1 MPVHP
6 KNYIYNCNSYI
17 NIIHNQID
25 NYYSV
30 CPALTSSILN
40 SFTEEESTINWGSE
54 FQSLITL
61 LLKNLDLVYEFT

>member
-6 KNYIYNCNSYI
+6 KNYVYNCNSYI

-30 CPALTSSILN
+30 CLDASLN
-40 SFTEEESTINWGSE
+40 M
-54 FQSLITL
+54 QL
-61 LLKNLDLVYEFT
+61 LDL